1 MDKEELT
8 ISLAEAYRE
17 IYLLKLINIKLRK
30 HVDELTG
37 YIQEFSHVF
46 TKE

>member
-17 IYLLKLINIKLRK
+17 IYLLKLLLRK

-37 YIQEFSHVF
+37 YIQEFSPVF